1 MGRATTERRA
11 LLKLEVSAETAEAFP
26 AKKLWNFMLDH
37 VGNGLGPFR
46 EKMIFEDKLTN
57 SRNGTYAIMFSV
69 DVATATYL
77 VQKKRGKLYGPM
89 TCFTVFSGET
99 NRPILYYP
107 REVVFKY
114 RM

>member
-1 MGRATTERRA
+1 M
-11 LLKLEVSAETAEAFP
+11 P
-26 AKKLWNFMLDH
+26 
-37 VGNGLGPFR
+37 
-46 EKMIFEDKLTN
+46 KMTFENKLTN
-57 SRNGTYAIMFSV
+57 SRNGTYAIQFSV

-77 VQKKRGKLYGPM
+77 VQKKRGKLFGPM